1 MGIADEA
8 IEAVGHLT
16 RNVRAGSD
24 ALMSCKVGGPRAPGI
39 AVTSP
44 AFASEGRLPISC
56 TVDGLGTPPTIEW
69 SSVPSETQSVVV
81 VCEDPDAPFPEPFV
95 HWIVY
100 GIGAS
105 ARSLDA
111 KTSAGYQHGK
121 NSKFGTEFTPPAPPP
136 GHGVHHYH
144 FQVFA
149 LDAETEIDGLGR
161 AALVD
166 HLKGHVLAWGEI
178 VGTYERK

>member
-1 MGIADEA
+1 MGIAGEA
-8 IEAVGHLT
+8 IQAVGHLT
-16 RNVRAGSD
+16 RNVHAGSD
-24 ALMSCKVGGPRAPGI
+24 ALMSRKVAGQTAPGI

-44 AFASEGRLPISC
+44 AFAPQAHLPISC
-56 TVDGLGTPPTIEW
+56 TVDGAGTPPTIEW
-69 SSVPSETQSVVV
+69 GSVPPETQSVVV

-100 GIGAS
+100 GIRAS

-111 KTSAGYQHGK
+111 QTSAECQHGK
-121 NSKFGTEFTPPAPPP
+121 NSKFATAFTPAAPPP
-136 GHGVHHYH
+136 GHGMHHYH

-166 HLKGHVLAWGEI
+166 HMKGHVLAWGEI